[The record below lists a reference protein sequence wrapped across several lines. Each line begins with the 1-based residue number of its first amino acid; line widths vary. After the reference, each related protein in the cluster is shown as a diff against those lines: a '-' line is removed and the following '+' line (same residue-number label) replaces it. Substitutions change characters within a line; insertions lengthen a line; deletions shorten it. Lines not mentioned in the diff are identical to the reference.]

1 MKVISDLIFF
11 TVISIVLYAFI
22 SIALKD
28 WNNKKEKREV
38 EKDGVEVLG
47 KITRSYARSGGTS
60 GFINVI
66 IDFSYLAEN
75 GQTFKGK
82 KEIAIKDICIEKYL
96 VGENIIIRYSRND
109 PSKVTHITDNPFC

>member
-28 WNNKKEKREV
+28 WKSKKEKREV

-60 GFINVI
+60 GVINVI
-66 IDFSYLAEN
+66 IDFSYSAEN
-75 GQTFKGK
+75 GQIFKGK
-82 KEIAIKDICIEKYL
+82 KEIAIKYICIEKYR
-96 VGENIIIRYSRND
+96 VGENITIRYSRND